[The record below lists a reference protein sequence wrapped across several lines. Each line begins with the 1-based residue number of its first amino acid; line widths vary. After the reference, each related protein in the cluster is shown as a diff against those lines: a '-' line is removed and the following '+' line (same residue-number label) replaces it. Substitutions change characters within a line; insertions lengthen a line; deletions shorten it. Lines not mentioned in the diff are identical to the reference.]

1 MGKYIT
7 ELNISQFRGINEL
20 EMKNIGDVNL
30 LVGNNNVGKTSVL
43 EAIKIL
49 SQPADVGNLVKTA
62 VTDTVEQRILWI
74 HFFLFFKKIA

>member
-7 ELNISQFRGINEL
+7 ELNISQIRGINKL

-30 LVGNNNVGKTSVL
+30 LLGNNNVGKTSVL

-49 SQPADVGNLVKTA
+49 S
-62 VTDTVEQRILWI
+62 
-74 HFFLFFKKIA
+74 